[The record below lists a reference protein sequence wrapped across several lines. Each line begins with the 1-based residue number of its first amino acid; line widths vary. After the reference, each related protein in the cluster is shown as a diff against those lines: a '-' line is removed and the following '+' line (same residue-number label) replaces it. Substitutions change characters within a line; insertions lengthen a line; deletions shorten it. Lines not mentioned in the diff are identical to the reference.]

1 MMMISFSSALVS
13 FCAVSSAA
21 VAAALPSEGAAVAAA
36 EPAAAP
42 SAQAE
47 PADLPDQAGQP
58 ELRRAEDADVIA
70 TFLEQMPAMADLA
83 AEMAALLRSVVDQES
98 ADAAAPKL
106 DTLVAQLDARSKVM
120 EGAIGKVT
128 QGKLHTTPEESE
140 AMEEA
145 QLKFSDAINRSGFD
159 LDRIKE
165 EGYFGSEALK
175 VSVIRH
181 FGE

>member
-21 VAAALPSEGAAVAAA
+21 AAALPSEGAAVAAA

>member
-1 MMMISFSSALVS
+1 
-13 FCAVSSAA
+13 
-21 VAAALPSEGAAVAAA
+21 
-36 EPAAAP
+36 
-42 SAQAE
+42 
-47 PADLPDQAGQP
+47 
-58 ELRRAEDADVIA
+58 
-70 TFLEQMPAMADLA
+70 MADLA

-120 EGAIGKVT
+120 EGAIGKVK

-175 VSVIRH
+175 ASVIRH